1 MGYSK
6 SSLTSV
12 GEQPL
17 VEDPYEKRTCQVR
30 IWISIMGPNVF
41 FGRFS
46 TASSAAPQNPLCRRM
61 LGLNPGPLQL
71 VQWQSVAL
79 TTKLDSIR
87 NEMKSRFADEI

>member
-30 IWISIMGPNVF
+30 MEYSFRYYFCAENTGMIGNCVLSPMV
-41 FGRFS
+41 
-46 TASSAAPQNPLCRRM
+46 
-61 LGLNPGPLQL
+61 
-71 VQWQSVAL
+71 
-79 TTKLDSIR
+79 
-87 NEMKSRFADEI
+87 